1 MAAVVSA
8 DIEACKALLRSTRT
22 PGRKLDGV
30 RGAIQRC
37 EKRAAKASQGI
48 VDANALLLAASERHT
63 TEQSMLVKF
72 RSELQLLEE
81 ELAIHQ
87 SHLLFR
93 ETSPTQLPPEV
104 MWQQDQMT
112 QQIEALKLE
121 LAMQSQRA
129 QQELA
134 TQSLRAQQA
143 LEAHQTQ
150 IALQSAQHA
159 QMTQQM
165 AQLQEALYAS
175 GQLKLAEM
183 ADAEPPTPIP
193 TAACLATAE
202 VEATPGIPVPVQAPH
217 VVATPNGRRC
227 VSKLAGY
234 VPTPG
239 DGSGLVGLGLESAR
253 TSPY

>member
-1 MAAVVSA
+1 M
-8 DIEACKALLRSTRT
+8 L
-22 PGRKLDGV
+22 
-30 RGAIQRC
+30 
-37 EKRAAKASQGI
+37 EKY
-48 VDANALLLAASERHT
+48 
-63 TEQSMLVKF
+63 
-72 RSELQLLEE
+72 RSELQLLED
-81 ELAIHQ
+81 ELATHQ
-87 SHLLFR
+87 NQQPSL

-112 QQIEALKLE
+112 QQIEALQLE

-134 TQSLRAQQA
+134 MQSQRAQQA
-143 LEAHQTQ
+143 LDAHQAQ

-165 AQLQEALYAS
+165 AQLQEAVYAS

-202 VEATPGIPVPVQAPH
+202 VEATSETRVPVQPPH

-239 DGSGLVGLGLESAR
+239 DGSGLVGLELESAR
-253 TSPY
+253 TSPC

>member
-1 MAAVVSA
+1 
-8 DIEACKALLRSTRT
+8 
-22 PGRKLDGV
+22 
-30 RGAIQRC
+30 
-37 EKRAAKASQGI
+37 
-48 VDANALLLAASERHT
+48 
-63 TEQSMLVKF
+63 
-72 RSELQLLEE
+72 
-81 ELAIHQ
+81 
-87 SHLLFR
+87 
-93 ETSPTQLPPEV
+93 

-134 TQSLRAQQA
+134 MQFQRAQQVR
-143 LEAHQTQ
+143 EAHQAQ

-183 ADAEPPTPIP
+183 ADAEPPTPMP

-202 VEATPGIPVPVQAPH
+202 IESASHTPVPGMVPLQAPR
-217 VVATPNGRRC
+217 VVATPNGRKC
-227 VSKLAGY
+227 VSKLMGF
-234 VPTPG
+234 VPIPC
-239 DGSGLVGLGLESAR
+239 DGSGLVRLGLESTR
-253 TSPY
+253 PNP